1 MMILSQKFYV
11 LGIDMTSSTMNVSR
25 EDYYKGTGCPSTL
38 ANITI
43 DFSIFQYT
51 SSDTNISLFYDC
63 ASKCRTYPCPTG
75 GGKFN
80 PICFMTEKMMTQNNI
95 SDAICPNNLFLPVHT
110 SDNMAMD
117 AEQGFLPTASEN
129 GFELKWS
136 ADNVLCEEC
145 LYSGGQCGHDSKLN
159 KFVCF
164 CPNGSKCP
172 GPMRKKRHKKLNIK
186 LLACL
191 SATGVCM
198 LLILLLYVRR
208 RCSQDDQGSEGSNR
222 ERNIDVEAFLR
233 NHGSS
238 GPKRYTYTDLKKI
251 TSSFKHKLGEG
262 GYGSVYKGQLPNG
275 SLVAVKM
282 LHKSKANAEFIN
294 DVASIGITNH
304 VKVVKLFGFCYEGHK
319 RALVYEFMTNGSL
332 EKFLFTGTN
341 IHSLGLETLFQI
353 AIGVARG
360 LEYLHR
366 GCNTRILHFDI
377 KPHNILLDENF
388 WPKISDFGLAKSCPQ
403 KDSITLSI
411 SEARGTAGYIAPE
424 VFLKSFG
431 GVSHKSDVYS
441 YGMLVL
447 EMVGCRRKATVEGEV
462 SSEQSFPHWL
472 YNQLEAEE
480 PSEDGI
486 LSNEEI
492 EMQRKMI
499 VVSLWCVKTNPSSRP
514 AMSKVVEMLEGA
526 LELQIPAAS
535 SLSVSL
541 RSQH

>member
-63 ASKCRTYPCPTG
+63 ASKCRTYPCPTA

-136 ADNVLCEEC
+136 TDNVLCEEC

-304 VKVVKLFGFCYEGHK
+304 VNVVKLFGFCYEGHK

-360 LEYLHR
+360 L
-366 GCNTRILHFDI
+366 D
-377 KPHNILLDENF
+377 
-388 WPKISDFGLAKSCPQ
+388 
-403 KDSITLSI
+403 ITLSI

-462 SSEQSFPHWL
+462 SSEQSFPHWI
-472 YNQLEAEE
+472 YNQLEAEEE